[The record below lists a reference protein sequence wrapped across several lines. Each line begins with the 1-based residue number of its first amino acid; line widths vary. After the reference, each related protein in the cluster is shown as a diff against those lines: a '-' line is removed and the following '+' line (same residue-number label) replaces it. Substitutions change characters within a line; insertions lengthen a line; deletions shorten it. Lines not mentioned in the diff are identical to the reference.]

1 MIKFYTSATKHKIN
15 IMNNELDVVVT
26 FEVDHQVL
34 KYHVT
39 ETNAH
44 FVLCCIF
51 YVNNSIVATKEVES
65 LASKFEILTHL
76 FLFLAYFSFG
86 FVDFASQEDQKKAIE
101 LTGTDLYGR
110 ELNITPSNSRSGGG
124 DRGRGRGGA
133 RGGGRGGGQRTPNR
147 ERNPPSNTLFVKNLS
162 FGTTEDTLY
171 EHFDGASRI
180 RIITDRESG
189 ESRG

>member
-1 MIKFYTSATKHKIN
+1 
-15 IMNNELDVVVT
+15 
-26 FEVDHQVL
+26 
-34 KYHVT
+34 
-39 ETNAH
+39 
-44 FVLCCIF
+44 
-51 YVNNSIVATKEVES
+51 
-65 LASKFEILTHL
+65 
-76 FLFLAYFSFG
+76 
-86 FVDFASQEDQKKAIE
+86 VDFASPEEQKKAIE